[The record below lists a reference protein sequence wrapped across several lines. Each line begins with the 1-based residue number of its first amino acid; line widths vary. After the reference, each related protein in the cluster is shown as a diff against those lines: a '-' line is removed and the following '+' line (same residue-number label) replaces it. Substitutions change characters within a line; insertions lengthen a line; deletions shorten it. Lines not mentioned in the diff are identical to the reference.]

1 MRRMSNTAIR
11 NELRAA
17 ATRFADDLVKAL
29 SGVGTPLRKTPRA
42 AASPAQPKA
51 KPKRVARK
59 PKEVATGGKAR
70 SGKKMSATNAAWLE
84 KIPALIAKQ
93 GRPVSVSDLSALT
106 RKPKQQLKYLVAR
119 LLREGV
125 LAKRGDRRSA
135 AYVVASKRRAASK
148 ASEAPS
154 ASAAAPAPVEA
165 PASAPAASDGSAYS
179 SPIVDAAI
187 DRALTPHEE
196 SPSELQTAPAAAT
209 GATTH

>member
-1 MRRMSNTAIR
+1 MSNTAIR

-70 SGKKMSATNAAWLE
+70 SGKKMSETNAAWLE
-84 KIPALIAKQ
+84 KIPAMIAKH
-93 GRPVSVSDLSALT
+93 GRPVSVSELSSIT
-106 RKPKQQLKYLVAR
+106 RRPKQQLKYLIAR

-135 AYVVASKRRAASK
+135 AYVVASKRR
-148 ASEAPS
+148 
-154 ASAAAPAPVEA
+154 
-165 PASAPAASDGSAYS
+165 SAPAAAPKASKAPSAEAASHAEAPTSAPAAADGAAYS

-209 GATTH
+209 GATTY